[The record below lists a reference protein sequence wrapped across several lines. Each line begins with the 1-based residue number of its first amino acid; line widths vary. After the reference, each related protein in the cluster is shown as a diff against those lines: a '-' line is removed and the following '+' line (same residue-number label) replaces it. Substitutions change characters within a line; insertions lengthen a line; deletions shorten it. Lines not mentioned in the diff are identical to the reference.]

1 MGVFTGKAA
10 DFNAK
15 WRIHEQIES
24 ARSSKIDDSELN
36 GASASKETVKS
47 SKKISPTYHRRK
59 TRVYFPYDCS
69 TLRYGNEAKPNDE
82 QATRVAYF
90 KSEMFALWPPKL
102 PGLSRGV
109 VFYFG
114 ML

>member
-1 MGVFTGKAA
+1 MVPLPQKRRLRVV
-10 DFNAK
+10 K
-15 WRIHEQIES
+15 RYRLPI
-24 ARSSKIDDSELN
+24 IDDGKLVST
-36 GASASKETVKS
+36 S
-47 SKKISPTYHRRK
+47 
-59 TRVYFPYDCS
+59 PYDRS
-69 TLRYGNEAKPNDE
+69 TLRYDNEAKPNDE

>member
-1 MGVFTGKAA
+1 MVTLPQKRRLRVVKRYRLPINDDGKLV
-10 DFNAK
+10 
-15 WRIHEQIES
+15 S
-24 ARSSKIDDSELN
+24 TS
-36 GASASKETVKS
+36 
-47 SKKISPTYHRRK
+47 
-59 TRVYFPYDCS
+59 PYDRS